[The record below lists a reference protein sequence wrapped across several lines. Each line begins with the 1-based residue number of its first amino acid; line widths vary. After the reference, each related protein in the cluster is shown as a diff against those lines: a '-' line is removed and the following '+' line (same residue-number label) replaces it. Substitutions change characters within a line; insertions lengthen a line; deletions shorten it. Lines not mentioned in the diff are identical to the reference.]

1 MIKKFLEL
9 ILASE
14 LNHKAR
20 EYVEGGFKM
29 SRDKV
34 FVEVGSFYVND
45 LEDERGHRLCLEIQL
60 EVDQKVYRM

>member
-45 LEDERGHRLCLEIQL
+45 LEDEKNRLWLEIQL